1 MLLAELAPVLRRHVR
16 VAADTTPF
24 GYWPLDLPHILQAY
38 GTWYLQRQLF
48 GYLPDHLPDPDLHTT
63 LHTFWEE
70 RLNTEDYWHSLIHTP
85 WPAAFYET
93 DDPTSCGTRGEHRTA
108 AAYGVASDLDPR
120 VGPTIN
126 PMHTQHSIDTNG
138 EAAGYSPQSPQEA
151 SNSEIYDWAYAGYSP
166 TYTPSSPTYT
176 PPENQDGDTDRI
188 DRGLHA
194 LRTQGTTSNP
204 TPEVIEITPNEDE
217 EFDSDY
223 NDE

>member
-1 MLLAELAPVLRRHVR
+1 MLLAELAPILCQHVR
-16 VAADTTPF
+16 AAGAETPF
-24 GYWPLDLPHILQAY
+24 GYWPLDLPHLLHTFA
-38 GTWYLQRQLF
+38 TWYLQRQLF
-48 GYLPDHLPDPDLHTT
+48 GHLPENLPDPDLHAA

-70 RLNTEDYWHSLIHTP
+70 RRAVDDYWRSLICAP
-85 WPAAFYET
+85 WPAAFRPT
-93 DDPTSCGTRGEHRTA
+93 DAEDSCGERDPQRSAT
-108 AAYGVASDLDPR
+108 AYGVSFHLDPR

-166 TYTPSSPTYT
+166 TYTP
-176 PPENQDGDTDRI
+176 PEIQDGDTDRI

-194 LRTQGTTSNP
+194 LRTQGITFNS
-204 TPEVIEITPNEDE
+204 TPEVIEIVPQDE

-223 NDE
+223 ADE